1 MKCETRPRTAAHPQ
15 HLTTSC
21 YLVLVDTLSIYLSTY
36 YVVSLFLTPT
46 IQLCFICHA
55 KVASAHSSH
64 VSSVATAHSA
74 APAVPLC
81 LICRDDSSVLVITTS
96 SSQPEPEHQEKKPPA
111 ASCTSSAPSHL
122 TAIISTSQLSSANMW
137 LLGLSSQFISRAPGQ
152 LICIMVSCRYLFI
165 YSSLRSCPIK
175 LSHA

>member
-21 YLVLVDTLSIYLSTY
+21 YLVLVDTLSIFLL

-46 IQLCFICHA
+46 IQLSFICHA

-64 VSSVATAHSA
+64 VSSGPTAHRA
-74 APAVPLC
+74 VAAVPLC
-81 LICRDDSSVLVITTS
+81 LICRDDSSVLVISTS

-122 TAIISTSQLSSANMW
+122 TTIISASQLSSIALTNKGIGCQYVFAW
-137 LLGLSSQFISRAPGQ
+137 FVISIHFDCSGSID
-152 LICIMVSCRYLFI
+152 LHNGFV
-165 YSSLRSCPIK
+165 
-175 LSHA
+175 

>member
-64 VSSVATAHSA
+64 VSSVPTIHRA

-111 ASCTSSAPSHL
+111 ASCTSSAPSHW
-122 TAIISTSQLSSANMW
+122 QP
-137 LLGLSSQFISRAPGQ
+137 SSQHLNSPLLLLLINKRYKM
-152 LICIMVSCRYLFI
+152 LICGCLVCHLNSFRR
-165 YSSLRSCPIK
+165 LRVNWF
-175 LSHA
+175 A

>member
-21 YLVLVDTLSIYLSTY
+21 YLVLVDTLSIFLL

-46 IQLCFICHA
+46 IQLSFICHA

-64 VSSVATAHSA
+64 VSSVPTLHRAV
-74 APAVPLC
+74 PAVTLC

-111 ASCTSSAPSHL
+111 ASCTSSAPSHW
-122 TAIISTSQLSSANMW
+122 QP
-137 LLGLSSQFISRAPGQ
+137 SSQHLNSPLLLLLINKRYKM
-152 LICIMVSCRYLFI
+152 LICGCLVCHLNSFRG
-165 YSSLRSCPIK
+165 LRVNWF
-175 LSHA
+175 A

>member
-21 YLVLVDTLSIYLSTY
+21 YLVLVDTLSIFLL

-46 IQLCFICHA
+46 IQLSFICHA
-55 KVASAHSSH
+55 KVASAHFSH
-64 VSSVATAHSA
+64 VYSVPTIHRA

-96 SSQPEPEHQEKKPPA
+96 SSSQSQNIKRRSHRLLPA
-111 ASCTSSAPSHL
+111 RALPRHTDSHHPS
-122 TAIISTSQLSSANMW
+122 IST
-137 LLGLSSQFISRAPGQ
+137 LLCCS
-152 LICIMVSCRYLFI
+152 Y
-165 YSSLRSCPIK
+165 
-175 LSHA
+175 

>member
-21 YLVLVDTLSIYLSTY
+21 YLVLVDTLSIFLL

-46 IQLCFICHA
+46 IQLSFICHA

-64 VSSVATAHSA
+64 VSSVPTVHRA

-81 LICRDDSSVLVITTS
+81 LICRDDSSVLVIATS
-96 SSQPEPEHQEKKPPA
+96 SSQPEPEHREKEPPA
-111 ASCTSSAPSHL
+111 ASCTSSAPSHW
-122 TAIISTSQLSSANMW
+122 QP
-137 LLGLSSQFISRAPGQ
+137 SSQHLNSPLLLLLINKRYKM
-152 LICIMVSCRYLFI
+152 LICGCLVCHLNSFRG
-165 YSSLRSCPIK
+165 LRVNWF
-175 LSHA
+175 A